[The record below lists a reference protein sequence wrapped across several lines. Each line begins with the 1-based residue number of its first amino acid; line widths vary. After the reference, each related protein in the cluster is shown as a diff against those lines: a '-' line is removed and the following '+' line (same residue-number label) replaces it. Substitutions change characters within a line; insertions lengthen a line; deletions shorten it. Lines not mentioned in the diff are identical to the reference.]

1 MADAMI
7 QDLPLTDQTR
17 WRYLSDQVMGGV
29 SEGQARFETEG
40 GGAILR
46 LTGDVSTANRGG
58 FVQVRRDLDSAL
70 PTNTQGVIL
79 TVRGNDQRYF
89 VHLRTAGTALPWQY
103 YQAGFEA
110 TSDWT
115 EVRLPLSAFVPSGRL
130 LRKTPRPETIRSL
143 GIVAY
148 GRDHHADISVK
159 SVGFY

>member
-1 MADAMI
+1 MAEAII
-7 QDLPLTDQTR
+7 QDLPLTDQSR
-17 WRYLSDQVMGGV
+17 WRYLSDQVMGGI
-29 SEGQARFETEG
+29 SEGQARFESD
-40 GGAILR
+40 ADAPVLR

-58 FVQVRRDLDSAL
+58 FVQVRRALDSPL
-70 PTNTQGVIL
+70 PAQAKGVIL

-89 VHLRTAGTALPWQY
+89 VHLRTSGTSLPWQY

-110 TSDWT
+110 TSDWQV
-115 EVRLPLSAFVPSGRL
+115 VRLPLSAFTASGSL

-148 GRDHHADISVK
+148 GRDHRADISVK